1 MPFLWENSN
10 EGTEELALQITGRFR
25 AFEALCDLQNP
36 LCKLKKEL
44 IEGVMQN
51 EESSCSNVSKGALLS
66 HLFVSQICLLALG
79 E

>member
-51 EESSCSNVSKGALLS
+51 EESSRSNVSKGALLS